1 MDEKTIS
8 SDQAVSVYLT
18 EFDIPGAF
26 LSEPMAS
33 HTVPQLT
40 WWLLCRGIKVP
51 TSWKKQ
57 KLLFR
62 LVSLSAKPIA
72 HCHHDANFNCFRI
85 EQAKSKQLPL
95 VDVDGSYL
103 YRKQQTITQ
112 SGIAV
117 APLPPP
123 SPPLSGWEV
132 VTDGNV
138 QTMASKIPVVAS
150 GTGIVHTTFMAIYTC
165 IHVYMYILLP
175 PAFRDTIFPLGLWH
189 WPQGNARCIQ
199 SPVTRIH
206 PLGIRKVGSV
216 ASEHSSS
223 SVLSCP
229 WHYNTIHEAWHL
241 QSVSFTCPRR
251 QGCQCRD
258 CKL

>member
-1 MDEKTIS
+1 MAEKTIS
-8 SDQAVSVYLT
+8 SDQAVSVHLT
-18 EFDIPGAF
+18 ESDIPGAF

-51 TSWKKQ
+51 ISWKKQ
-57 KLLFR
+57 KLLSR

-72 HCHHDANFNCFRI
+72 HCRHDANFDCFRI
-85 EQAKSKQLPL
+85 EQAKSEQLPI

-132 VTDGNV
+132 VTNGNV
-138 QTMASKIPVVAS
+138 QTMASKIPVVTS
-150 GTGIVHTTFMAIYTC
+150 GTGIVHITFIAIYTC
-165 IHVYMYILLP
+165 I
-175 PAFRDTIFPLGLWH
+175 
-189 WPQGNARCIQ
+189 
-199 SPVTRIH
+199 
-206 PLGIRKVGSV
+206 
-216 ASEHSSS
+216 
-223 SVLSCP
+223 
-229 WHYNTIHEAWHL
+229 
-241 QSVSFTCPRR
+241 
-251 QGCQCRD
+251 
-258 CKL
+258 